1 MAQSEFQ
8 SHLTSVEVYRGMNER
23 QLASNLENG
32 QYSRTKGVSFRNG
45 RASRIPGKVLK
56 GTAGDMVLGIYQ
68 FGNLVLVQT
77 RGTLY
82 STTVTDLQ

>member
-1 MAQSEFQ
+1 MAQSEFRAQ
-8 SHLTSVEVYRGMNER
+8 LTTVETYRGMNER
-23 QLASNLENG
+23 QLCSNLENG

-56 GTAGDMVLGIYQ
+56 GTVSGAVMQMFQ

-77 RGTLY
+77 PTTLLK
-82 STTVTDLQ
+82 TTVTNLQ